1 MQSTSSQRM
10 GAIIHT
16 MITEHY
22 TFHGV
27 VRCTV
32 KIFHNLVRK
41 LIYISMFMWQ
51 NLYNDNAII
60 ISMFEWDNEYQ
71 SNHPKALEAGS
82 TA

>member
-1 MQSTSSQRM
+1 MQSTSYQRM

-41 LIYISMFMWQ
+41 LIYISKF
-51 NLYNDNAII
+51 NDNAII
-60 ISMFEWDNEYQ
+60 IHMFEWDNEYQ
-71 SNHPKALEAGS
+71 SNHP
-82 TA
+82 

>member
-1 MQSTSSQRM
+1 M

-41 LIYISMFMWQ
+41 LIHISM
-51 NLYNDNAII
+51 LNDNAII

-71 SNHPKALEAGS
+71 SNHP
-82 TA
+82 